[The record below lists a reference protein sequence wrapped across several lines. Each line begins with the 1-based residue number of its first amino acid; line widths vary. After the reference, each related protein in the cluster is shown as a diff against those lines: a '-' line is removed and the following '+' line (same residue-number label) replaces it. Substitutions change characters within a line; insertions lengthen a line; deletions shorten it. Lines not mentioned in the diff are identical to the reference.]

1 MTCPMKTLQSI
12 TEQTWAF
19 LLLRLF
25 LGLRFVHAFVG
36 KMANDA
42 GEMSLNHVFESSA
55 GIASGFAGKLPGFA
69 LIPFSYGL
77 PWVELI
83 TGVAVLLGIY
93 TRCSLV
99 WMGLTYVALC
109 FGHMVSAN
117 YPAIADTA
125 LHLGFVVGAL
135 LLVRHNIWAL
145 CSPCST
151 SEKA

>member
-1 MTCPMKTLQSI
+1 MACPMKTLQSI

-36 KMANDA
+36 KLYNDA
-42 GEMSLNHVFESSA
+42 GEASLDTLFESAA
-55 GIASGFAGKLPGFA
+55 GIAGGFAGKLPAFA

-83 TGVAVLLGIY
+83 TGVALLLGIY

-99 WMGLTYVALC
+99 WIGLTYVALC
-109 FGHMVSAN
+109 FGHMISSN

-125 LHLGFVVGAL
+125 LHLGFTVGAL
-135 LLVRHNIWAL
+135 LLVRHNIWAMY
-145 CSPCST
+145 SPCNT
-151 SEKA
+151 PEKA